1 MRELAKE
8 LVLLVVREMKGI
20 DGEES
25 FVAPKTDKHREKA
38 ERDGEEDKER
48 RAFLV
53 SGICLVVMRHG

>member
-8 LVLLVVREMKGI
+8 LAPLVVREMKGI

-38 ERDGEEDKER
+38 ERDGEEDKEQ
-48 RAFLV
+48 
-53 SGICLVVMRHG
+53 